1 MVPQDS
7 GYKEKNQD
15 MFCGGTKIELEILGS
30 KKVRDASRSLIDGN
44 ALFTWQTKG
53 VCSAQLQAVSEM
65 SEPCLSG
72 HSEVKKSKA
81 PEDTS
86 IGEAIGCAKQT
97 SGRRM

>member
-44 ALFTWQTKG
+44 ALFTW
-53 VCSAQLQAVSEM
+53 
-65 SEPCLSG
+65 
-72 HSEVKKSKA
+72 
-81 PEDTS
+81 
-86 IGEAIGCAKQT
+86 
-97 SGRRM
+97 